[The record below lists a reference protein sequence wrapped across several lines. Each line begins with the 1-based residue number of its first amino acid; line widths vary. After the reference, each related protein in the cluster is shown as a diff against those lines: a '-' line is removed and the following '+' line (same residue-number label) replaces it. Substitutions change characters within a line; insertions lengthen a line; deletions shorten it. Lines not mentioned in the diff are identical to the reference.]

1 MTSLHLFALTAS
13 RRPNYFFNPA
23 FANTGPWSRA
33 PTRSMSELQLP
44 PFFFPCPPPPTQTCW
59 LCWTGLSGPGVW
71 RPSGPRMCFHPSQ
84 GWGGLTGLHEWE
96 VLYCWGHRHG
106 TVLDPTIICGDW
118 PLPVWSVHFRPA
130 SLSQRFTHAFPISGS
145 PRMRS
150 DWPQNISCPRA
161 DWHTH
166 THTENRAV
174 NLQDRFLFQIEAAK
188 QMRKVASRL
197 WTKSLPSSLPHPP
210 HNQTFS
216 FFLRKDWSI
225 KLAFFCFFLRLLFP
239 QLSLSVNRF
248 PWHELNL
255 AAYWFNVE

>member
-1 MTSLHLFALTAS
+1 MTDRRSCGRRRASQSQTRWCLFGIMTDIEREIHDFSTSVCSNGEPSSKL
-13 RRPNYFFNPA
+13 FFQSCICKHRA
-23 FANTGPWSRA
+23 VVTSADEVHERFANYSC
-33 PTRSMSELQLP
+33 LH
-44 PFFFPCPPPPTQTCW
+44 FFFS
-59 LCWTGLSGPGVW
+59 LLVHRLRHVDFAGLDSGPGVW

-84 GWGGLTGLHEWE
+84 RWGGLTGLHEWE

-166 THTENRAV
+166 TERTLRSIFRI
-174 NLQDRFLFQIEAAK
+174 DSCFRW
-188 QMRKVASRL
+188 R
-197 WTKSLPSSLPHPP
+197 PP
-210 HNQTFS
+210 NGWK
-216 FFLRKDWSI
+216 R
-225 KLAFFCFFLRLLFP
+225 
-239 QLSLSVNRF
+239 
-248 PWHELNL
+248 
-255 AAYWFNVE
+255 